1 MVVRA
6 HGATARLTE
15 ASMETRRL
23 GRLGHMTSVIV
34 YGGAALS
41 DVSEDDADAS
51 IELALEAGINHFD
64 TAADYGDSE
73 LHLGRW
79 MGRIRD
85 RIFLATKTGDRT
97 ADGAYR
103 SVERSL
109 ERLRVDRV
117 DLIQLHAVGDL
128 EDLERATGRGGAIE
142 GAVRARDEGLVGA
155 IGITGH
161 GAHAPATHLEALRR
175 FPFDTVITPYNYRLA
190 QDERY
195 GRAVDALMEATS
207 EQDVGLRIIKSI
219 ARNLWRTSGEATY
232 ATWYEPFDEQTS
244 VTAAVAF
251 VLARDEVTGICAAG
265 DVRLLPLLIRAER
278 DRASLSPDDVDAVLS
293 TVSEYGSLFV
303 RAEGREV
310 PDWLEPLLED
320 GHAR

>member
-1 MVVRA
+1 
-6 HGATARLTE
+6 
-15 ASMETRRL
+15 METRRL
-23 GRLGHMTSVIV
+23 GRLGHMTSVLV
-34 YGGAALS
+34 YGGASLG
-41 DVSEDDADAS
+41 DVPEETADRS

-97 ADGAYR
+97 AAGAYDSIR
-103 SVERSL
+103 RSL

-128 EDLERATGRGGAIE
+128 EDLGRATGPGGAIE
-142 GAVRARDEGLVGA
+142 GAIKAKDEGLVGA

-195 GRAVDALMEATS
+195 RRDVDALMEATTA
-207 EQDVGLRIIKSI
+207 QDVGLRIIKAI
-219 ARNLWRTSGEATY
+219 ARNLWRTSGDATY
-232 ATWYEPFDEQTS
+232 TTWYEPFDEQAY

-251 VLARDEVTGICAAG
+251 VLARPEVTGICTAG

-278 DRASLSPDDVDAVLS
+278 DRASLSVDDIGSVLS
-293 TVSEYGSLFV
+293 GVPEYGSLFV
-303 RAEGREV
+303 RAHDREV
-310 PDWLEPLLED
+310 PDWLEPLMEAEP
-320 GHAR
+320 GR